1 MRANRALLLA
11 GGAGAFGSLDTALN
25 IAFPDLVDKFEISE
39 ASLQWVVVSFVLA
52 YGGLLLAAGH
62 LGDRVGHQRML
73 AAGAAGS
80 VVAMAACAL
89 APSFPFFVGARIL
102 QGVCTAAVMAAG
114 PALASNAAG
123 PDARG
128 RTVGIFQLSAGLG
141 AAVGP
146 VIGGPL
152 VALGGWPAVFWFR
165 VPVAAALLVLG
176 LGVRGEDPARD
187 RANDIKGAVLI
198 ALGLAGGLMVLN
210 TGRSLGFGSPA
221 LWVVMGA
228 TVAVAVAYQRHSR
241 RCAEPIIDLAL
252 FRIVRFAAAN
262 VMNMLAN
269 ATMFVGWLLGPT
281 LLVEHMG
288 MSVLSGGVVLAAS
301 PAVMAAVSPL
311 AGRWSD
317 RWGPDGLVAGGLAI
331 EAVGL
336 FVLSRLDGASS
347 PLTAALAFGA
357 VGLGLGLFNAPNMA
371 LVMAALPTDRQGVAG
386 SLALVTRTVGI
397 ILGVAGSSALFD
409 ARGGEQEFVH
419 AWAGTSTICAAVT
432 GAAAAGAAVLALDR
446 VRQSAP
452 RPG

>member
-1 MRANRALLLA
+1 VRANRALLLA

-73 AAGAAGS
+73 AAGAGGS

-89 APSFPFFVGARIL
+89 APSFSFFV
-102 QGVCTAAVMAAG
+102 G
-114 PALASNAAG
+114 PALASSAAG

-128 RTVGIFQLSAGLG
+128 RAVGIFQLSAGLG

-176 LGVRGEDPARD
+176 LGVRGEDPAPH

-317 RWGPDGLVAGGLAI
+317 RWGPDGLVAAGLAI

-371 LVMAALPTDRQGVAG
+371 LVMTALPSDRQGVAG

-397 ILGVAGSSALFD
+397 ILGVAGSSALFA

-452 RPG
+452 RPA